1 VSLLILIKYLSS
13 TDDEHEEFT
22 DCIKRCR
29 QKLSLLLLE
38 FFETPDL
45 ELTELC
51 RQLNTVDDNLNDL
64 LVKSLHSF
72 VENGVSGIS
81 ELFQSLENLLIGQE
95 PALHKKSLFGLFTR
109 RMALSFYKMSFS
121 QVSHFVDMLK
131 TYLGSSEND
140 NNKEEMETSLDVT
153 MQSVE
158 NEDEGNKND
167 MSRTG

>member
-1 VSLLILIKYLSS
+1 
-13 TDDEHEEFT
+13 
-22 DCIKRCR
+22 
-29 QKLSLLLLE
+29 
-38 FFETPDL
+38 
-45 ELTELC
+45 
-51 RQLNTVDDNLNDL
+51 
-64 LVKSLHSF
+64 
-72 VENGVSGIS
+72 
-81 ELFQSLENLLIGQE
+81 
-95 PALHKKSLFGLFTR
+95 
-109 RMALSFYKMSFS
+109 MALSFYKMSFS